1 MRLYKSKAFS
11 FGVSLTA
18 LSFFLF
24 MSCAMAAA
32 EEKEP
37 LVYNDFVLIRP
48 QGTDNFS
55 TLAARYLNNSE
66 KDWLISNFNGRV
78 QSAPKKEVVI
88 PLRPFEWG
96 GLRAEGYQL
105 VPVLSYNQF
114 APRRSSKSVV
124 PKKAFESQMDY
135 LKRHGFR
142 VITLDNLL
150 DFLDFKTQIPDK
162 SVVIT
167 IDDGWKSTYEIAYPI
182 LKKYQYPAT
191 LFLRTDVIG
200 KKKGLSWKQVR
211 ELSENGVDIQC
222 GTNSH
227 NDLISLAINQSL
239 QVYLKALIRA
249 LSEPKETIFKQLGKE
264 CRYLAYPKGKTNSL
278 IITFLK
284 KFGYRAAFTKERGS
298 TPFFADNY
306 RINRSSIHGEYRLAD
321 FKKNLLVFKSED
333 LL

>member
-1 MRLYKSKAFS
+1 
-11 FGVSLTA
+11 
-18 LSFFLF
+18 
-24 MSCAMAAA
+24 MAAA
-32 EEKEP
+32 AEKE
-37 LVYNDFVLIRP
+37 VQIYEDFILIQP
-48 QGTDNFS
+48 QGADDFS
-55 TLAARYLNNSE
+55 TLAARYLNDSQ
-66 KDWLISNFNGRV
+66 KDWLISNFNDVGG
-78 QSAPKKEVVI
+78 QSVPKNEVVI

-96 GLRAEGYQL
+96 GLRATGYQL

-114 APRRSSKSVV
+114 ARGKSSKLVV
-124 PKKAFESQMDY
+124 RKKAFESQMDY

-142 VITLDNLL
+142 VITVDNLL
-150 DFLDFKTQIPDK
+150 DFLDFKTQIPEK

-167 IDDGWKSTYEIAYPI
+167 IDDGWKSTYDIAYPI
-182 LKKYQYPAT
+182 LRKFQYPAT

-227 NDLISLAINQSL
+227 HDLLSLTTKQSL
-239 QVYLKALIRA
+239 PVYLEALKTA
-249 LSEPKETIFKQLGKE
+249 LSEPKKAIDRHLGKE

-278 IITFLK
+278 VIALLK
-284 KFGYRAAFTKERGS
+284 KYGYRAAFTNKRGS

-321 FKKNLLVFKSED
+321 FKKNLIVFKSED